1 VEQEALTPPQGY
13 TARAPAAGD
22 APKVADLLRETELRD
37 FGHAEA
43 DAVELARDWETF
55 DLDRDAVIVCHEDG
69 TAAGYGYFFRR
80 GVEQAI
86 IDVYVHPAH
95 TGRGVGTY
103 LVSELERRSGDV
115 DRIGSGISASN
126 TAGRT
131 LLEERGYRMVR
142 RFWRMT
148 IELDRH
154 PPAPVWP
161 EGTLPTRY
169 LQRDEQA
176 IWAAVEEAF
185 EDHWEYRPEAF
196 EEWRRRSIERP
207 GFDPTLWIVAKDG
220 PEVAGVVLAREE
232 PEAGRIDTLAVRR
245 AWRRRGLGRALTLEA
260 FGEFQRRGRRTIVLN
275 VDSENLTGATHLYEQ
290 AGMRVTRE
298 IDAYERVLR

>member
-1 VEQEALTPPQGY
+1 
-13 TARAPAAGD
+13 
-22 APKVADLLRETELRD
+22 VAELLRETELRD
-37 FGHAEA
+37 FGHPEA
-43 DAVELARDWETF
+43 DAAELARDWETF
-55 DLDRDAVIVCHEDG
+55 DLERDAVIVCHEDG

-86 IDVYVHPAH
+86 IDVYVHPVH

-103 LVSELERRSGDV
+103 LVSELERRSDEV
-115 DRIGSGISASN
+115 RRIGSGIPASN
-126 TAGRT
+126 DAGRI

-148 IELDRH
+148 IDLARH

-161 EGTLPTRY
+161 EGILPTRY
-169 LQRDEQA
+169 LARDEQA
-176 IWAAVEEAF
+176 LWAAVEEAF
-185 EDHWEYRPEAF
+185 EDHWEYRPEPF
-196 EEWRRRSIERP
+196 EEWRRRSVERP

-260 FGEFQRRGRRTIVLN
+260 FGEFHRRGRRTIVLN
-275 VDSENLTGATHLYEQ
+275 VHSENLTGATHLYEQ

-298 IDAYERVLR
+298 IDAYERVLT

>member
-1 VEQEALTPPQGY
+1 MGVGPRRPAAVASARARRGAAPPRIPRPARPRAAPGRARCRCREPDGGDAALRTRRHACGRTLRDVEQEALGPPHGY
-13 TARAPAAGD
+13 TARAPTADD
-22 APKVADLLRETELRD
+22 APGVAELLREAELRD
-37 FGHAEA
+37 FGQAEA

-55 DLDRDAVIVCHEDG
+55 DLDRDAVVVCHDDG
-69 TAAGYGYFFRR
+69 AAAGYGYFFRR

-103 LVSELERRSGDV
+103 LVAELEPRSGDV
-115 DRIGSGISASN
+115 DRIGSGIPASN
-126 TAGRT
+126 AAGRT

-169 LQRDEQA
+169 LPRDEHA

-185 EDHWEYRPEAF
+185 EDHWEYRPE
-196 EEWRRRSIERP
+196 P
-207 GFDPTLWIVAKDG
+207 
-220 PEVAGVVLAREE
+220 
-232 PEAGRIDTLAVRR
+232 
-245 AWRRRGLGRALTLEA
+245 
-260 FGEFQRRGRRTIVLN
+260 
-275 VDSENLTGATHLYEQ
+275 
-290 AGMRVTRE
+290 
-298 IDAYERVLR
+298 